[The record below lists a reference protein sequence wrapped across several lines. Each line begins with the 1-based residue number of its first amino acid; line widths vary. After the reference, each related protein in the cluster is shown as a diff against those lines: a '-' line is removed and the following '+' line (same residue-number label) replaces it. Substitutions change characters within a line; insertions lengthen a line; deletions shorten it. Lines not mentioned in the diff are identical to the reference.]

1 MIRAQLMRRG
11 QGSSNGFRLRGTD
24 VTRLEGFS
32 DTVFGFAV
40 TLLVVSLEVPTNF
53 DDLLTTMS
61 DLVPFAICFAIL
73 CLLWYQHY
81 LFFRRYGLHD
91 GTMVVLNSLLL
102 FVVLA
107 YIYPLKFLFLT
118 FIEAL
123 LKQQTHQV
131 KIRPEQLPQLFIIY
145 GI

>member
-1 MIRAQLMRRG
+1 MIRAQLMRNG
-11 QGSSNGFRLRGTD
+11 QAGRSGFRLRGTD

-53 DDLLTTMS
+53 DDLLKTMR
-61 DLVPFAICFAIL
+61 DLVPFAICFTIL

-91 GTMVVLNSLLL
+91 GAMIALNSLLL
-102 FVVLA
+102 FVILA
-107 YIYPLKFLFLT
+107 YIYPLKFLFRS
-118 FIEAL
+118 FN
-123 LKQQTHQV
+123 
-131 KIRPEQLPQLFIIY
+131 EQLLGQAGTAGGHQSRAATTAFCHL
-145 GI
+145 